1 MERVSWLMKFQAI
14 LFGDFMKRRFDLRSF
29 LKVVQSMKIN
39 LLSRF
44 PVLVGLLVCV
54 GTSVSCMTTY
64 DANGNPV
71 QSVDP
76 GLAVAGVAAAG
87 LIGYAAG
94 NNHNHYDGPRYY
106 RGGGYYA
113 PPRYYRGGYHP

>member
-1 MERVSWLMKFQAI
+1 MKKKSA
-14 LFGDFMKRRFDLRSF
+14 
-29 LKVVQSMKIN
+29 
-39 LLSRF
+39 LSR
-44 PVLVGLLVCV
+44 LSVCISLIACL
-54 GTSVSCMTTY
+54 GSSMSCMTTY

-94 NNHNHYDGPRYY
+94 NDNHNNYYYGPPPRYY
-106 RGGGYYA
+106 GGYYGGYGGGG
-113 PPRYYRGGYHP
+113 RYYRGGYHP